1 MCPAPGHQS
10 EKEFLTD
17 EFRSNR
23 TGFPCHVWETIYDSC
38 SLPAL
43 RFPSVD
49 ILTCKGT
56 SLVLHPADSS
66 KTVFD
71 ILTLSSQEDLLNTS
85 ML

>member
-1 MCPAPGHQS
+1 MSG
-10 EKEFLTD
+10 KL
-17 EFRSNR
+17 
-23 TGFPCHVWETIYDSC
+23 YDSC
-38 SLPAL
+38 SLPAS
-43 RFPSVD
+43 RFASVD

-71 ILTLSSQEDLLNTS
+71 ILTLSSQEDLLNPS